1 MLAPVAGTAAP
12 EPLVHRATT
21 TRKWAAERFCFG
33 QADIN
38 YHGKGTGVSNG
49 ETAIGR
55 AEGVRSLAAFFFQV
69 SLLAYVM
76 LGLLEVASPGLP
88 VLGAAAGL
96 NLVLT
101 LAARSRRPGPGL
113 AARVL
118 SPACGIAA
126 SAALIYLSGGVQ
138 GSPFVACVWFEVVLS
153 ALTLTLP
160 GIVLVAA
167 GSVLAIWLQQIAFGF
182 TGAAGLLAIQSS
194 FLIFVGAM
202 IGVVRR
208 HWLRGREGLAL
219 RLREQQQ
226 RLKAIEERLQ
236 DARTLAAVGERAAR
250 LGHGL
255 KNAVHSLRGFT
266 SLIERKAPGSA
277 SDQAAL
283 QGLKDAIDQLESLA
297 RETLRHDP
305 VASRPQCLKGQ
316 EVREVV
322 ERVVDEVSRCH
333 PEVHC
338 RVSCQQIEGTAP
350 VPPDVVSE
358 VLSNLLRN
366 AVEAMGG
373 RGEVTVQVGSLGGRW
388 EIQVTDHG
396 AGIAPNMAERIFRPG
411 HTSKATGHGM
421 GLYVARQLIE
431 SHGGDISVISNS
443 SGASFR
449 LVLPE
454 TAEA

>member
-1 MLAPVAGTAAP
+1 M
-12 EPLVHRATT
+12 
-21 TRKWAAERFCFG
+21 
-33 QADIN
+33 
-38 YHGKGTGVSNG
+38 GVSNG
-49 ETAIGR
+49 VTAIGR
-55 AEGVRSLAAFFFQV
+55 ADGVRSLAAFFFQV
-69 SLLAYVM
+69 SLLTYVL
-76 LGLLEVASPGLP
+76 LGLLDVASPGP
-88 VLGAAAGL
+88 HVLGAAAGL
-96 NLVLT
+96 NLLLT

-118 SPACGIAA
+118 SPTCGIAA
-126 SAALIYLSGGVQ
+126 WAVLISLSGGVKA
-138 GSPFVACVWFEVVLS
+138 SPFVAGVWFEVVLS

-167 GSVLAIWLQQIAFGF
+167 LSVLAIWLQQLAFGF
-182 TGAAGLLAIQSS
+182 TGALGLLAIQSS

-202 IGVVRR
+202 IGLVRR
-208 HWLRGREGLAL
+208 HWLRGRESIAL
-219 RLREQQQ
+219 RLREQQH
-226 RLKAIEERLQ
+226 RLQAIEERLQ

-266 SLIERKAPGSA
+266 SLIERKVPESA
-277 SDQAAL
+277 SDQTAL
-283 QGLKDAIDQLESLA
+283 QGLREAIDQLESLA
-297 RETLRHDP
+297 AETLRPDP
-305 VASRPQCLKGQ
+305 VDSRPQCLEGR

-322 ERVVDEVSRCH
+322 ERVVDEISRGN
-333 PEVHC
+333 PEVRC
-338 RVSCQQIEGTAP
+338 RVSCQQIEGTAS

-373 RGEVTVQVGSLGGRW
+373 RGEVTVQVGSVEGRL

-396 AGIAPNMAERIFRPG
+396 AGIAPNMADRIFRPG

-421 GLYVARQLIE
+421 GLYIARQLIE

-449 LVLPE
+449 IVLPE
-454 TAEA
+454 TPEASPWRRS